1 MRRHILQCYLTVVS
15 ILLFGFAHADHDL
28 NLDTPSDG
36 AGLPVAL
43 DSFNGLE
50 LRDDTDE
57 NGLSNGLDLVRRY
70 PNNAKSL
77 GNNRFEKPTLKIGE
91 VLWFYLPKDVVNGP
105 HGAAGVGLPAYVSDN
120 NDDTSSSHE
129 LRKRESAKRATTTV
143 YISLTTCSKPHAN
156 KTSAHGA
163 FPQLE
168 VYISNSKDLEEPGP
182 GKDDALQVR
191 HTAEGGYLG
200 ITKDTDSD
208 VFIGVAAPNTTEYT
222 GAYTFQIAASI
233 DEYFHK
239 WVNETNLYFI
249 DADNSAAL
257 LVTNNLTESE
267 SNSTNYQQWLNMVPP
282 FTMFAHNV
290 NNTAL
295 TGLER
300 SFCALDSL
308 SQVGRISNI
317 TEVGMTKRGL
327 GNKPKEQFY
336 ITGLNRSSSY
346 EGILAMVGNSTTSG
360 NSIVGGGGSVWKP
373 MTFETKAD
381 DNCAVLFN
389 LTFCSEVAY
398 AVPSNPNLSV
408 DKLRTIYDDHASK
421 YYKNFNYSLQQVQ
434 CKTDDESMFSLAVT
448 CDDCEKAYKQWLCG
462 VTIPRCADY
471 SATDSF
477 LAVRNAGQDFING
490 TSLPSDSPYRMSTAT
505 NNSRNSIIDEL
516 IKPGPYKEIL
526 PCQDVCHT
534 LVKNCP
540 TTLGFSCPEG
550 RWLNASYG
558 YRNSGGDI
566 TCSFMGA
573 AYDLNLGV
581 RVGIGAWWVVLAAL
595 LFV

>member
-1 MRRHILQCYLTVVS
+1 MRRHILQCYLAAVS
-15 ILLFGFAHADHDL
+15 IVIFGCAHANHDL
-28 NLDTPSDG
+28 KFIASDG

-50 LRDDTDE
+50 LRDSFDE
-57 NGLSNGLDLVRRY
+57 NGESNGLDLVRRY

-77 GNNRFEKPTLKIGE
+77 GNNRFESSTLNIGD
-91 VLWFYLPKDVVNGP
+91 VLWYYLPKDVVNGP
-105 HGAAGVGLPAYVSDN
+105 HAAAGVGLPAYVSDN
-120 NDDTSSSHE
+120 NDETSSSHE
-129 LRKRESAKRATTTV
+129 SLKRHIAERATTTV
-143 YISLTTCSKPHAN
+143 YLSLTTCSKPHTN
-156 KTSAHGA
+156 KTGAHGA

-168 VYISNSKDLEEPGP
+168 VYVSDSNNLEEPGP
-182 GKDDALQVR
+182 GKDDDLQVR
-191 HTAEGGYLG
+191 HTAVGGYLG
-200 ITKDTDSD
+200 ITKETDSD
-208 VFIGVAAPNTTEYT
+208 VFIGVAAPNTTDYA
-222 GAYTFQIAASI
+222 GSYTFQIAASI
-233 DEYFHK
+233 DEHFHK
-239 WVNETNLYFI
+239 WVNDTNLYFI

-267 SNSTNYQQWLNMVPP
+267 SNSTNYEQWMNMVPP

-295 TGLER
+295 KGLER

-346 EGILAMVGNSTTSG
+346 EGILAMIGNSTTSG
-360 NSIVGGGGSVWKP
+360 NSIVGGGGSVWNP

-408 DKLRTIYDDHASK
+408 DKLRTIYDSHASK

-434 CKTDDESMFSLAVT
+434 CKTDEESMFSLAVT
-448 CDDCEKAYKQWLCG
+448 CEDCENAYKQWLCG

-490 TSLPSDSPYRMSTAT
+490 SSLPSDSPYRKSTAT
-505 NNSRNSIIDEL
+505 NNSRNAIIDEL

-526 PCQDVCHT
+526 PCQDICHT

-540 TTLGFSCPEG
+540 TKLGFSCPEG

-573 AYDLNLGV
+573 AYDLSLGV
-581 RVGIGAWWVVLAAL
+581 QVGIGAWWVVLVAF

>member
-1 MRRHILQCYLTVVS
+1 MRRHILQCYLAAVS
-15 ILLFGFAHADHDL
+15 IVIFGCAHANHDL
-28 NLDTPSDG
+28 NLIASDG

-50 LRDDTDE
+50 LRDSFDE
-57 NGLSNGLDLVRRY
+57 NGESNGLDLVRRY

-77 GNNRFEKPTLKIGE
+77 GNNRFESSTLNIGD
-91 VLWFYLPKDVVNGP
+91 VLWYYLPKDVVNGP
-105 HGAAGVGLPAYVSDN
+105 HAAAGVGLPAYVSDN
-120 NDDTSSSHE
+120 NDETSSSHE
-129 LRKRESAKRATTTV
+129 SLKRHLAERATTTV
-143 YISLTTCSKPHAN
+143 YLSLTTCSKPHTN
-156 KTSAHGA
+156 KTGAHGA

-168 VYISNSKDLEEPGP
+168 VYVSDSKNLEEPGP
-182 GKDDALQVR
+182 GKDDDLQVR
-191 HTAEGGYLG
+191 HTAVGGYLG
-200 ITKDTDSD
+200 ITKETDSD
-208 VFIGVAAPNTTEYT
+208 VFIGVAAPNTTDYT
-222 GAYTFQIAASI
+222 GSYTFQIAASI
-233 DEYFHK
+233 DEHFHK
-239 WVNETNLYFI
+239 WVNDTNLYFI

-267 SNSTNYQQWLNMVPP
+267 SNSTNYEQWMNMVPP

-295 TGLER
+295 KGLER

-346 EGILAMVGNSTTSG
+346 EGILAMIGNSTTSG
-360 NSIVGGGGSVWKP
+360 NSIVGGGGSVWNP

-408 DKLRTIYDDHASK
+408 DKLRTIYDSHASK

-434 CKTDDESMFSLAVT
+434 CKTDEESMFSLAVT
-448 CDDCEKAYKQWLCG
+448 CEDCENAYKQWLCG

-477 LAVRNAGQDFING
+477 LAVRNAGQYFING
-490 TSLPSDSPYRMSTAT
+490 SSLPSDSPYRKSTAT
-505 NNSRNSIIDEL
+505 NNSRNAIIDEL

-526 PCQDVCHT
+526 PCQDICHT

-540 TTLGFSCPEG
+540 TKLGFSCPEG

-573 AYDLNLGV
+573 AYDLSLGV
-581 RVGIGAWWVVLAAL
+581 QVGIGAWWVVLVAF